1 MTNYEWLINNGKL
14 TEFISDIICA
24 TTIPKLSDVCKKYGI
39 HNRGADYFD
48 TDIANWLSGTRT
60 VRPYIS
66 RDDTIT
72 LINSILGDT
81 TNRFKHFGITD
92 VETVPYSEIIEFA
105 IKKLPT
111 HDIVEDENPGG
122 TEDDQLRMANKK

>member
-1 MTNYEWLINNGKL
+1 MTNYEWLIDNGKL
-14 TEFISDIICA
+14 TEFISDILC
-24 TTIPKLSDVCKKYGI
+24 TKTVCEVSDICKKYNI
-39 HNRGADYFD
+39 HSQGADYFEV
-48 TDIANWLSGTRT
+48 DIANWLSGTRT
-60 VRPYIS
+60 IRPYIS

-81 TNRFKHFGITD
+81 TDRFKHFGITD

-111 HDIVEDENPGG
+111 RDIEE
-122 TEDDQLRMANKK
+122 